1 MKDSTRDKLGTAAGV
16 ALLMLFILGAGWLM
30 SRPAPEA
37 SAVTLPPAADST
49 VVSTDSVGPQDI
61 SKKLRKSRREAA
73 PKPKPRD
80 IHNIPIP
87 QHEPSKK

>member
-30 SRPAPEA
+30 SRPASEA
-37 SAVTLPPAADST
+37 PAVTLPPATDST

-61 SKKLRKSRREAA
+61 SKKPRKSRREAT

-80 IHNIPIP
+80 IHNIPIAP
-87 QHEPSKK
+87 HEK

>member
-30 SRPAPEA
+30 SRPAPETP
-37 SAVTLPPAADST
+37 AVTLPPATDST
-49 VVSTDSVGPQDI
+49 EVSTDSVGPRDI
-61 SKKLRKSRREAA
+61 AKKPRKSRREAA
-73 PKPKPRD
+73 PKPRD